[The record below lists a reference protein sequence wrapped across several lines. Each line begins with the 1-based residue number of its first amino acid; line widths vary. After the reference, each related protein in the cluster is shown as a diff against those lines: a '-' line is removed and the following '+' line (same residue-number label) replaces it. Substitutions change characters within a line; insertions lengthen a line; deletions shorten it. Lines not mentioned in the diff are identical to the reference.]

1 MDKFF
6 TILSHTYKNRVK
18 SKAFIITSIITILL
32 ILVVSNLQSIIETFG
47 GEQESKQ
54 VLVLSE
60 EGDWSD
66 RLNQV
71 LSTNKDISLE
81 PFDGELAE
89 AKQKVEEGD
98 YEAVVSM
105 TKGSDNLPEATF
117 YANQIANTSVSETVR
132 QGLQQVK
139 ASLATE
145 RANVNDQV
153 LQQITS
159 PVPFEL
165 VALKDQAKSQEELNQ
180 TRGIVY
186 IMLFF
191 MYISVLM
198 YGNMIATEVATEKS
212 SRVMEILISS
222 VSPVSQMFAKIL
234 GIALLG
240 LTQFSIFILV
250 GYFSIRQS
258 QQAGKASFL
267 NSVGLTE
274 VDPVTIV
281 YALVFFVLGYLLYA
295 TLAATL
301 GSLVSR
307 LEDAQQLMV
316 PMTLLVVAAFM
327 IAVIG
332 LGTPDSTFVTI
343 SSYFPFFT
351 PLIMFL
357 RVGMLDI
364 PVWEVGI
371 SLFILIGSIVLLG
384 WLGAKIY
391 RGGVLLY
398 GKSSSLKD
406 IKAALQIA
414 KKEK

>member
-1 MDKFF
+1 MNKFF
-6 TILSHTYKNRVK
+6 TILAHTYKNRVK
-18 SKAFIITSIITILL
+18 SKAFIITTIITIML
-32 ILVVSNLQSIIETFG
+32 ILVVSNLQSIIETFSG
-47 GEQESKQ
+47 DQDAKQ
-54 VLVLSE
+54 VAVLSE
-60 EGDWSD
+60 DAQWQES
-66 RLNQV
+66 LSQV
-71 LSTNKDISLE
+71 LASNDDLSIQSY
-81 PFDGELAE
+81 DGTIEE
-89 AKQKVEEGD
+89 AKQEVEDGD
-98 YEAVVSM
+98 YEAAVSM
-105 TKGSDNLPEATF
+105 KEGANGLPEGTF
-117 YANQIANTSVSETVR
+117 YSNQIANTSVSETIR
-132 QGLQQVK
+132 QSLQQVK
-139 ASLATE
+139 ASVATE
-145 RANVNDQV
+145 RANVDQQV
-153 LQQITS
+153 LQEITA
-159 PVPFEL
+159 PVAFEL

-198 YGNMIATEVATEKS
+198 YGNMISTEVATEKS

-240 LTQFSIFILV
+240 LTQFALFVIV
-250 GYFSIRQS
+250 GYFSIQRS
-258 QQAGKASFL
+258 QQLGQASFL
-267 NSVGLTE
+267 DSVGLTN
-274 VDPVTIV
+274 VDPGTIV
-281 YALVFFVLGYLLYA
+281 YALVFFILGYLLYA

-332 LGTPDSTFVTI
+332 LGTPDSKFVTI

-357 RVGMLDI
+357 RVGMLEI
-364 PVWEVGI
+364 PAWEVGL
-371 SLFILIGSIVLLG
+371 SLVILVGSIVLLG
-384 WLGAKIY
+384 WIGARVY

-406 IKAALQIA
+406 IKSALQIA
-414 KKEK
+414 KREK

>member
-1 MDKFF
+1 MNKFF
-6 TILSHTYKNRVK
+6 TILAHTYKNRVK
-18 SKAFIITSIITILL
+18 SKAFIITTIITIML
-32 ILVVSNLQSIIETFG
+32 ILVVSNLQSIIETFSG
-47 GEQESKQ
+47 DQEAKQ
-54 VLVLSE
+54 VAVLSE
-60 EGDWSD
+60 DAQWQES
-66 RLNQV
+66 LSQV
-71 LSTNKDISLE
+71 LASNDDLSIQSY
-81 PFDGELAE
+81 DGTIEE
-89 AKQKVEEGD
+89 AKQEVEDGD
-98 YEAVVSM
+98 YEAAVSM
-105 TKGSDNLPEATF
+105 KEGANGLPEGTF
-117 YANQIANTSVSETVR
+117 YSNQIANTSVSETIR
-132 QGLQQVK
+132 QSLQQVK
-139 ASLATE
+139 ASVATE
-145 RANVNDQV
+145 RANVDQQV
-153 LQQITS
+153 LQEITA
-159 PVPFEL
+159 PVAFEL

-198 YGNMIATEVATEKS
+198 YGNMISTEVATEKS

-240 LTQFSIFILV
+240 LTQFALFVIV
-250 GYFSIRQS
+250 GYFSIQRS
-258 QQAGKASFL
+258 QQLGQASFL
-267 NSVGLTE
+267 DSVGLTN
-274 VDPVTIV
+274 VDPGTIV
-281 YALVFFVLGYLLYA
+281 YALVFFILGYLLYA

-332 LGTPDSTFVTI
+332 LGTPDSKFVTI

-357 RVGMLDI
+357 RVGMLEI
-364 PVWEVGI
+364 PAWEVGL
-371 SLFILIGSIVLLG
+371 SLVILVGSIVLLG
-384 WLGAKIY
+384 WIGARVY

-406 IKAALQIA
+406 IKSAFQIA
-414 KKEK
+414 KREK